1 MSIQGVQLIYR
12 LQTTIRLF
20 IDYRTGVSSFNVYY
34 ANLSVGP
41 YALISSIE
49 NVASRQPATRGKIV
63 FEFQT
68 STLVNWNDETKNYIK
83 VAPVVGGVEQ
93 PLEGPLE
100 IPTRI
105 ETIRPKEFSVIY
117 GFNKDSQKF
126 IPVLVDDAGK
136 LL

>member
-20 IDYRTGVSSFNVYY
+20 IDYRTGVDSFNVYY

-41 YALISSIE
+41 YTLIKSIS
-49 NVASRQPATRGKIV
+49 NAPSKQPATRGKIV

-68 STLVNWNDETKNYIK
+68 SSLINWNNETKNYLK
-83 VAPVVGGVEQ
+83 VAPVIGGVEQ
-93 PLEGPLE
+93 ALEGPLE

-117 GFNKDSQKF
+117 GFNQDSQRF
-126 IPVLVDDAGK
+126 IPVLVDNDGK